1 MCYSVQNGDSPG
13 PHLYIAQPQAA
24 FEFGRR
30 ADNSTITNGGD
41 LQPFN
46 IQAMNY
52 IFDTMSNTTQYPH
65 ITVMPHW
72 TTV

>member
-13 PHLYIAQPQAA
+13 PHMYIAQPEAA
-24 FEFGRR
+24 LENGRR

-46 IQAMNY
+46 VNWHYM
-52 IFDTMSNTTQYPH
+52 FDTMSNTTQYPH
-65 ITVMPHW
+65 ISVMPHW
-72 TTV
+72 VTV